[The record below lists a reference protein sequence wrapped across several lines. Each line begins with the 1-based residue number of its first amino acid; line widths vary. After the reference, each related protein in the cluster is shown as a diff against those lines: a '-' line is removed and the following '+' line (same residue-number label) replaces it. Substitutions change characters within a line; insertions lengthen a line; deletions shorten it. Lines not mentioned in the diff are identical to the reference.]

1 MISPWPFG
9 TKTTRAGKSTIY
21 RFIDDLLSYKPS
33 LGLGIY
39 PYPPRLMTG
48 GNTEIWNSHFFSA
61 LLLVKLVLVKSC
73 QVFTMVI
80 PIRCPLIVHHGY
92 SHLIRNGAP
101 KRVGYPN
108 DNFSHTAVLRG
119 AFALGVQPRPWE
131 FTHTVDGC
139 EILQLVDG
147 FSHDNP
153 IIYSVS

>member
-1 MISPWPFG
+1 MISPWYPHDPLVL
-9 TKTTRAGKSTIY
+9 KQRLPENPP
-21 RFIDDLLSYKPS
+21 FIDDLLSYKPS

-61 LLLVKLVLVKSC
+61 LLLVKLVKSC

-108 DNFSHTAVLRG
+108 DNCSHTAVLRG